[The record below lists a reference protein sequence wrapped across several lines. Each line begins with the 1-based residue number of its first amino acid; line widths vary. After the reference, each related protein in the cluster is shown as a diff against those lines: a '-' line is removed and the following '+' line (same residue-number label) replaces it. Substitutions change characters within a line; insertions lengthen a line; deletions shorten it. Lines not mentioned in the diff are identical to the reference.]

1 MVERSKIGNRLLDS
15 LPPRELGRLKPHLRP
30 YSMIAGD
37 ELHQRTAS
45 SPYVYFPIN
54 SVSSLAATLADGATI
69 EVATVGN
76 EGMVGLPLFIESEA
90 IFIQAFTQVPGEGVQ
105 MPRSVLR
112 AELRQEQAL
121 CHMLQEY
128 TETLLLFIA
137 QSCACNQ
144 LHSQRERCARWLLL
158 IHDRV
163 GGDRF
168 SLTQT
173 FLAQMLGV
181 RRATV
186 TAAAGG
192 LREEGL
198 ISYRRGIV
206 QILNRR
212 GLESVAC
219 ECYDA
224 VRREFE
230 ALSSGAR
237 S

>member
-1 MVERSKIGNRLLDS
+1 MAGHSKIGNQLLAS
-15 LPPRELGRLKPHLRP
+15 LPPREFGRLKPHLRP
-30 YSMIAGD
+30 HSMKCGD
-37 ELHQRTAS
+37 ELHQRTNS

-54 SVSSLAATLADGATI
+54 SVSSLAVTLADGSTI

-76 EGMVGLPLFIESEA
+76 EGMVGLPLFIESES
-90 IFIQAFTQVPGEGVQ
+90 ISIQAFTQVPGEGLR

-112 AELRQEQAL
+112 AELRREQAL
-121 CHMLQEY
+121 CSLLQKY
-128 TETLLLFIA
+128 TEALMLFVA
-137 QSCACNQ
+137 QSCACNN
-144 LHSQRERCARWLLL
+144 LHGQRQRCASWLLL

-163 GGDRF
+163 GGDSF

-186 TAAAGG
+186 TTAAGG

-198 ISYRRGIV
+198 ISYHRGHL
-206 QILNRR
+206 QILDRK

-219 ECYDA
+219 ECYGT

-230 ALSSGAR
+230 ALSRGGR
-237 S
+237 

>member
-1 MVERSKIGNRLLDS
+1 MISGN
-15 LPPRELGRLKPHLRP
+15 
-30 YSMIAGD
+30 

-54 SVSSLAATLADGATI
+54 SVSSLAVTLADGSTI

-76 EGMVGLPLFIESEA
+76 EGMVGLPLFIESESVS
-90 IFIQAFTQVPGEGVQ
+90 IQAFTQVPGEGLQ
-105 MPRSVLR
+105 MSRSVLR
-112 AELRQEQAL
+112 AELRREGAL
-121 CHMLQEY
+121 CHLLQEY
-128 TETLLLFIA
+128 TEALLLFVA
-137 QSCACNQ
+137 QSCACNI
-144 LHSQRERCARWLLL
+144 LHGQRQRCARWILL

-163 GGDRF
+163 GGDSF

-186 TAAAGG
+186 TAAAGR

-198 ISYRRGIV
+198 ISYRRGV
-206 QILNRR
+206 LKILDRK

-219 ECYDA
+219 ECYGA
-224 VRREFE
+224 VRREFD
-230 ALSSGAR
+230 ALSRGAR
-237 S
+237 L